1 MLRQCKEIPL
11 NQNINGWPLNG
22 QVVSVRPAL
31 TGEIEADWIVIGS
44 GFAGLAFAERLALLN
59 PALRIIL
66 IDAASAVDSSSARNS
81 GFMIS
86 LPHNIGSAT
95 AELKKAHD
103 YRALLREG
111 VRLLQEKTKNAGIDC
126 DWENSGKY
134 HCMVDPSGEKILEE
148 YAASLKAIEEPF
160 EELDSN
166 ALHEKLGTRFYRKG
180 IYTPDCVLI
189 NPAKLVAGLAQNLP
203 ESVRV
208 FDQTPALS
216 ITYGE
221 MITVTTP
228 MGSLKAPYLMLA
240 TNALSAGLYPS
251 RTHQAAMATYA
262 SLTEPLTPE
271 QRDRLP
277 SSVTAW
283 GLTPVNAIAGAT
295 LRYTSDHRFLI
306 RQSVEAAL
314 NGQITPQQTQTVA
327 KKHNAFFQKVFP
339 QLHDVALSQTWSGTI
354 SVTRNGAPV
363 WGALRP
369 KVYSAGG
376 CNGAGISKQTIAGY
390 LLAEHVSG
398 KDNPLIEIM
407 RSLGQASTMPPQPLL
422 SLAINAALWKE
433 RFMGRKEG

>member
-1 MLRQCKEIPL
+1 MLRQCKSIPL
-11 NQNINGWPLNG
+11 NRNINGWPLNG
-22 QVVSVRPAL
+22 QAASIHPPL

-44 GFAGLAFAERLALLN
+44 GFAGLAFAERLATLN
-59 PALRIIL
+59 PTLQIVL

-86 LPHNIGSAT
+86 LPHNIGSST
-95 AELKKAHD
+95 SELKKADD
-103 YRALLREG
+103 YRSLLREG
-111 VRLLQEKTKNAGIDC
+111 VRLLREKTENLGIDC
-126 DWENSGKY
+126 DWEKSGKY

-148 YAASLKAIEEPF
+148 YAASLRAIKEPF
-160 EELDSN
+160 EELNGD

-189 NPAKLVAGLAQNLP
+189 NPAKLVAGLARNLP
-203 ESVRV
+203 DNIRV
-208 FDQTPALS
+208 FDHTPALS

-221 MITVTTP
+221 MTTVTTP

-262 SLTEPLTPE
+262 SLTEPLTLE
-271 QRDRLP
+271 QRERLP
-277 SSVTAW
+277 ASVTAW

-306 RQSVEAAL
+306 RQYVEAAL
-314 NGQITPQQTQTVA
+314 DGQITPQQTQHA
-327 KKHNAFFQKVFP
+327 ANKHKALFQKVFP

-369 KVYSAGG
+369 KVYTAGG

-398 KDNPLIEIM
+398 KDNPLIATM
-407 RSLGQASTMPPQPLL
+407 LSLGQANLIPPQPLL
-422 SLAINAALWKE
+422 SLAINASLWKE
-433 RFMGRKEG
+433 RFMGRREG